1 MFILRKPSWALPERQ
16 ATPETLFLSRR
27 QWLAGAVAAG
37 AVMALP
43 QRAKADL
50 AITPEDLAANYNN
63 FVEFGSTKQ
72 IQRAAQKLITDPWS
86 IKLDG
91 LFEQP
96 QTLGFDDLIKRL
108 PQEERVYRFRCV
120 EGWSMVVPW
129 RGFPLKA
136 LIDLARPLAGAK
148 YLRLETFVNASM
160 APGQR
165 QIWYPWPY
173 IEGLA
178 MGEAAHDLAF
188 IATGAYGKPL
198 AKQMGAPLR
207 LVVPWKY
214 GFKSIK
220 SIVRITATDQR
231 PTTFWM
237 ATGPGEYG
245 FWANVNPDKPH
256 PRWSQAT
263 ERVLGSERRVPT
275 QLYNGYGEYVAG
287 LYRDLAAEKLFM

>member
-1 MFILRKPSWALPERQ
+1 MHIIRNPAWALPERQ
-16 ATPETLFLSRR
+16 ATPEALVLSRR
-27 QWLAGAVAAG
+27 QWLTGAVAAG
-37 AVMALP
+37 AVAIMP
-43 QRAKADL
+43 GRARADL
-50 AITPEDLAANYNN
+50 AVTPEDFATSYNN
-63 FVEFGSTKQ
+63 FFEFGTSKQ
-72 IQRAAQKLITDPWS
+72 IQRAAQKLVTDPWS
-86 IKLDG
+86 VKLDG
-91 LFEQP
+91 MVEQP
-96 QTLGFDDLIKRL
+96 LTLAFDDIVKRL

-136 LIDLARPLAGAK
+136 LVDLARPLAGAK
-148 YLRLETFVNASM
+148 YLRFETFVNADM

-173 IEGLA
+173 VEGLSIA
-178 MGEAAHDLAF
+178 EAAHDLAF

-198 AKQMGAPLR
+198 PKQMGAPLR

-220 SIVRITATDQR
+220 SIVRITATDKM
-231 PTTFWM
+231 PNTFWM
-237 ATGPGEYG
+237 ASGPSEYG

-263 ERVLGSERRVPT
+263 ERVLGTDRRVPT
-275 QLYNGYGEYVAG
+275 QLYNGYADQVAG
-287 LYRDLAAEKLFM
+287 LYRDLAGEKLFM